1 MKQNHPDS
9 GHQTRPP
16 SRHSA
21 WAFSVV
27 LHVVILVVIGLV
39 WQTAGPQLPVESDRA
54 VGIVLSKASNTESV
68 DYLDEQDVLEASH
81 ATQPAGA
88 TLDGDVLGQA
98 VEFPQIQLPGG
109 ELPQADTDLP
119 GDNLRTSQLS
129 DRLPGIDD
137 VDPSGLERPTRPV
150 GPSGPAGEISLFG
163 SPDAS
168 GRSFV
173 FVVDRSKSMGG
184 QGLNALHA
192 AGKQLDLAIGKL
204 AKDHRFQVIAYH
216 DKPVFFPDRTMARA
230 IPENQGRL
238 RTFFSG
244 LAAFGATDHELAVL
258 AGLRVKP
265 DVLFLLT
272 DGGSPDLSRVQ
283 LDRIRQRAGGLT
295 AIHCIQFG
303 FGPLQD
309 DTPFM
314 RKLAMENRGQFHYVD
329 MRRR

>member
-1 MKQNHPDS
+1 MRRNHP
-9 GHQTRPP
+9 GQENENRPP
-16 SRHSA
+16 ARRYA
-21 WAFSVV
+21 WIFSVV
-27 LHVVILVVIGLV
+27 LHVILLVVIGLAWRTV
-39 WQTAGPQLPVESDRA
+39 RPHLPAESDRA
-54 VGIVLSKASNTESV
+54 VGIVLARASSTQPVE
-68 DYLDEQDVLEASH
+68 YLDEDDSREATR
-81 ATQPAGA
+81 AVQPTGA
-88 TLDGDVLGQA
+88 LLDGDALEQA
-98 VEFPQIQLPGG
+98 MEFPQIQLPGG
-109 ELPQADTDLP
+109 ELPRAATDLP
-119 GDNLRTSQLS
+119 GDNLRGSQLS

-137 VDPSGLERPTRPV
+137 ADLSGLERPTRPV
-150 GPSGPAGEISLFG
+150 GPSGPVGQVSLFG

-168 GRSFV
+168 GRTFV

-184 QGLNALHA
+184 QGLNALA
-192 AGKQLDLAIGKL
+192 VAGKQLDLAIAEL
-204 AKDHRFQVIAYH
+204 AENHRFQVIAYH
-216 DKPVFFPDRTMARA
+216 DKPVFFPGRTMARA
-230 IPENQGRL
+230 IPENQDRL

-272 DGGSPDLSRVQ
+272 DGDSPDLNRVQ

-303 FGPLQD
+303 FGPLQE
-309 DTPFM
+309 DTKFM